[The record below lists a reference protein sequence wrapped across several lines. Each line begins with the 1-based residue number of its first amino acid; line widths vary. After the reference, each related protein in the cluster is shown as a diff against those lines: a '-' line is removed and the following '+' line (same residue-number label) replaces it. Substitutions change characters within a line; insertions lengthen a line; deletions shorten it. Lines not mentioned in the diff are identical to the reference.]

1 MADFIVSVNALLKR
15 KTVQCVPEPLEV
27 NPSDTVQWGSFH
39 GDVEILFDTDKSPFE
54 KPDWSA
60 VRGTL
65 SKTAH
70 VQDVKGR
77 YECAVTVYTDAG
89 PITGHSI
96 VVIPS
101 TDR

>member
-1 MADFIVSVNALLKR
+1 MAHVIVSVNALFQK

-27 NPSDTVQWGSFH
+27 NPDDTVQWGSFH
-39 GDVEILFDTDKSPFE
+39 GNVMLLFEKDKSPFE

-60 VRGTL
+60 ARGTL
-65 SKTAH
+65 SSTAH
-70 VQDVKGR
+70 AQNVKGTF
-77 YECAVTVYTDAG
+77 ECAVTVLTDAG